1 MKQIR
6 DVRKLKWPYKVT
18 NMPKKRLSAIADR
31 AVWEKVT
38 KGRAGTRWDSV
49 VEKVGKDIGGGKQ
62 EMLLSTPQFVGYKTE
77 VKESK

>member
-1 MKQIR
+1 M
-6 DVRKLKWPYKVT
+6 
-18 NMPKKRLSAIADR
+18 
-31 AVWEKVT
+31 WEKVT